1 MVRKLWIICALLS
14 ATLPLAA
21 QSGAK
26 NGEWRSYAAE
36 PGSTKYSP
44 LDQINRDNVKNL
56 RIAWRFKTDNL
67 GPRPDFNMQST
78 PIVVNNVM
86 YAQAGVRRNVVAL
99 DPVSGEMLWMWRM
112 DEGKR
117 GAAAP
122 RQGSGRGLA
131 YWTDGK
137 GDERI
142 VTVTPG
148 YHLVQLNAKT
158 GVPVASFGRN
168 GVVDL
173 KTEIDQPG
181 IDLETADIGLN
192 SPPAL
197 GNNVIVVGAAHLP
210 GGAPRAKENIK
221 GYIRGY
227 DVRTGKRLWIFHTIP
242 QPGEFGNDTWE
253 KDSWSYTGNAGNW
266 APITIDEELN
276 RVYLATE
283 DGTGD
288 YFGGH
293 RPGNN
298 LFSASVV
305 CLDLNTGKRLWYFQ
319 AIHHDIWDWDFPTA
333 PILMDITVNGKP
345 IKAVA
350 VPSKQAFLYTFDR
363 VTGQPVWPI
372 EERPVP
378 RGKVP
383 TEWYSP
389 TQPYPT
395 KPAAYDMQGIRESD
409 VNDWTPEIKA
419 EALRVLN
426 LHKYSDNLFEP
437 PIDRGQDGKFG
448 MLMMPGNNGGTN
460 WEGGAFDPETKIA
473 YIFSS
478 TEFNRRSLINDP
490 ARSNMNYIDGG
501 GGGRGGRGAGRGE
514 GGAED
519 AAGPAGR
526 AAGAGAAAAG
536 PGRAGGAADAAPP
549 LNAFGLPLIKPPY
562 GRVTAINMN
571 TGDHVWMAPIGGTP
585 ENIRNHKMLKG
596 VTIPRYTGR
605 PGRTGIMVTKTLL
618 FAGER
623 GPLDTVDGQTVSWF
637 RSYDKATG
645 NIVSEMQIPANVTNI
660 PITYMAGGKQYIV
673 IAVAAV
679 GKPAE
684 LLALAVP

>member
-1 MVRKLWIICALLS
+1 MSRTLWIVCVLLCA
-14 ATLPLAA
+14 ALPLAA
-21 QSGAK
+21 QSGAR
-26 NGEWRSYAAE
+26 NGEWRAYAAE

-44 LDQINRDNVKNL
+44 LDQINKDNVKNL
-56 RIAWRFKTDNL
+56 RIAWRFRTDNL
-67 GPRPDFNMQST
+67 GPRPDFNMQSV
-78 PIVVNNVM
+78 PIVVNDTM
-86 YAQAGVRRNVVAL
+86 YVQAGVRRAVVAL
-99 DPVSGEMLWMWRM
+99 NPTNGEMLWMWRM

-148 YHLVQLNAKT
+148 YHLVALNAKT
-158 GVPVASFGRN
+158 GIPVSSFGRN
-168 GVVDL
+168 GIVDL
-173 KTEIDQPG
+173 KTEIDQPS
-181 IDLETADIGLN
+181 IDVDTADIGLN
-192 SPPAL
+192 SPPAI

-210 GGAPRAKENIK
+210 GGAPRAKENVK

-227 DVRTGKRLWIFHTIP
+227 DIRTGKRLWIFHTIP
-242 QPGEFGNDTWE
+242 QPGEFGNDTWQN
-253 KDSWSYTGNAGNW
+253 DSWSYTGNAGNW

-283 DGTGD
+283 DATGD

-298 LFSASVV
+298 LFTSSVV
-305 CLDLNTGKRLWYFQ
+305 CLDLNTGKRYWYFQ
-319 AIHHDIWDWDFPTA
+319 AIHHDIWDWDFPA
-333 PILMDITVNGKP
+333 PPILMDITVNGKP
-345 IKAVA
+345 VKAVG
-350 VPSKQAFLYTFDR
+350 VPSKQAFLYAFDR
-363 VTGQPVWPI
+363 VSGAPIWPI
-372 EERPVP
+372 VERPVP

-395 KPAAYDMQGIRESD
+395 KPAAYDMQGIRETD
-409 VNDWTPEIKA
+409 VNDWTPEIRA

-460 WEGGAFDPETKIA
+460 WEGGAFDPETKVA

-478 TEFNRRSLINDP
+478 TEFNRRSLFNDP
-490 ARSNMNYIDGG
+490 QRSNMNYIDGG
-501 GGGRGGRGAGRGE
+501 GGGGRGGGGRGGGGRGAAGPPTEEQGAQGGRGS
-514 GGAED
+514 
-519 AAGPAGR
+519 AAS
-526 AAGAGAAAAG
+526 G
-536 PGRAGGAADAAPP
+536 PGDAPP
-549 LNAFGLPLIKPPY
+549 LNAFGLPLVKPPY

-571 TGDHVWMAPIGGTP
+571 TGDHVWMQPIGGTP
-585 ENIRNHKMLKG
+585 ENIKNHPMLKG
-596 VTIPRYTGR
+596 VTIPRTGR
-605 PGRTGIMVTKTLL
+605 PGRTGIMLTKTLL
-618 FAGER
+618 WAGER
-623 GPLDTVDGQTVSWF
+623 GPLDTVNGEQMSWF

-645 NIVSEMQIPANVTNI
+645 DVVSEMPIPANVTNV
-660 PITYMAGGKQYIV
+660 PMTYMAGGKQYIV

-684 LLALAVP
+684 LLALALP

>member
-1 MVRKLWIICALLS
+1 MLRKLSIICAVLCAS
-14 ATLPLAA
+14 LPLAA
-21 QSGAK
+21 QNGAK
-26 NGEWRSYAAE
+26 NGEWRSYAAD

-44 LDQINRDNVKNL
+44 LDQINRDNAKNL
-56 RIAWRFKTDNL
+56 RIAWRFRTDSL
-67 GPRPDFNMQST
+67 GPRPDFNMQSV
-78 PIVVNNVM
+78 PIVIGDVM
-86 YAQAGVRRNVVAL
+86 YVQAGTRRTVVAL
-99 DPVSGEMLWMWRM
+99 NATTGEMLWMWRM

-117 GAAAP
+117 GASAP

-148 YHLVQLNAKT
+148 YNLAQLNAKT
-158 GVPVASFGRN
+158 GLPIPSFGKN

-173 KTEIDQPG
+173 KTELDQTG

-210 GGAPRAKENIK
+210 GGAPRAKENVK

-253 KDSWSYTGNAGNW
+253 NDSWSYTGNAGNW
-266 APITIDEELN
+266 APISIDEELN

-283 DGTGD
+283 DATGD

-293 RPGNN
+293 RPGAN
-298 LFSASVV
+298 LFTSSVV
-305 CLDLNTGKRLWYFQ
+305 CLDLNTGKRYWYFQ
-319 AIHHDIWDWDFPTA
+319 AIHHDIWDWDFPA
-333 PILMDITVNGKP
+333 PPILMDITVNGKP
-345 IKAVA
+345 IKAIG
-350 VPSKQAFLYTFDR
+350 VPSKQAFLYVFDR
-363 VTGQPVWPI
+363 VSGQPVWPI
-372 EERPVP
+372 VERPVP

-383 TEWYSP
+383 TEWYAP

-395 KPAAYDMQGIRESD
+395 RPAAYDMQGIRESD

-426 LHKYSDNLFEP
+426 LHRYSDNLFEP
-437 PIDRGQDGKFG
+437 PIDRGQDGKYG
-448 MLMMPGNNGGTN
+448 MIMMPGNNGGTN

-478 TEFNRRSLINDP
+478 TEFNRRSLINDA

-501 GGGRGGRGAGRGE
+501 GGGRGGRGGGRGE
-514 GGAED
+514 GGAEEAGAPP
-519 AAGPAGR
+519 AAG
-526 AAGAGAAAAG
+526 GAGG
-536 PGRAGGAADAAPP
+536 RGRAGGAGGADGAPP

-571 TGDHVWMAPIGGTP
+571 TGDHVWMQPIGGTP
-585 ENIRNHKMLKG
+585 ENIKNHKMLQG
-596 VTIPRYTGR
+596 VTIPRTGR

-618 FAGER
+618 WAGER
-623 GPLDTVDGQTVSWF
+623 GPLDNVDGQTVSWF

-645 NIVSEMQIPANVTNI
+645 AIVSEMQIPANVTNV
-660 PITYMAGGKQYIV
+660 PMTYMAGGKQYIV

-684 LLALAVP
+684 LLALALP

>member
-1 MVRKLWIICALLS
+1 MPRKLWIICVLLAAS
-14 ATLPLAA
+14 LPLAA
-21 QSGAK
+21 QSGAR

-44 LDQINRDNVKNL
+44 LDQINRDNAKNL
-56 RIAWRFKTDNL
+56 RIAWRFRTDNL
-67 GPRPDFNMQST
+67 GPRPDFNMQSV
-78 PIVVNNVM
+78 PLVVNDTLYV
-86 YAQAGVRRNVVAL
+86 QAGVRRAVVAL
-99 DPVSGEMLWMWRM
+99 NPTNGEMLWIWRM

-148 YHLVQLNAKT
+148 YHLVALNAKT
-158 GVPVASFGRN
+158 GIPVSSFGKN

-173 KTEIDQPG
+173 KTEIDQPS
-181 IDLETADIGLN
+181 IDLDTADIGLN
-192 SPPAL
+192 SPPAI

-210 GGAPRAKENIK
+210 GGAPRAKENVK

-227 DVRTGKRLWIFHTIP
+227 DIRTGKRLWIFHTIP

-253 KDSWSYTGNAGNW
+253 NDSWSYTGNAGNW

-283 DGTGD
+283 DATGD

-298 LFSASVV
+298 LFTSSVV
-305 CLDLNTGKRLWYFQ
+305 CLDLNTGKRYWYFQ
-319 AIHHDIWDWDFPTA
+319 AIHHDIWDWDFPA
-333 PILMDITVNGKP
+333 PPILMDVTVNSKP
-345 IKAVA
+345 VKAVA
-350 VPSKQAFLYTFDR
+350 VPSKQAFLYVFDR
-363 VTGQPVWPI
+363 VSGAPIWPI
-372 EERPVP
+372 VERPVP

-383 TEWYSP
+383 TEWYSD

-409 VNDWTPEIKA
+409 VNDWTPEIRA

-426 LHKYSDNLFEP
+426 LHRYSDNLFEP

-478 TEFNRRSLINDP
+478 TEFNRRSLFNDP
-490 ARSNMNYIDGG
+490 QRSNMNYIDGG
-501 GGGRGGRGAGRGE
+501 GGGGGRGGGGRGGGGGGRGAAPPTEEQSAEAGRGG
-514 GGAED
+514 GGA
-519 AAGPAGR
+519 GSSNT
-526 AAGAGAAAAG
+526 
-536 PGRAGGAADAAPP
+536 PP
-549 LNAFGLPLIKPPY
+549 LTAFGLPLVKPPY

-571 TGDHVWMAPIGGTP
+571 TGDHMWMQPIGGTP
-585 ENIRNHKMLKG
+585 ENIKNHPMLKG
-596 VTIPRYTGR
+596 MTIPRTGR
-605 PGRTGIMVTKTLL
+605 PGRTGIMLTKTLL
-618 FAGER
+618 WAGER
-623 GPLDTVDGQTVSWF
+623 GPLDTANGEQVSWF

-645 NIVSEMQIPANVTNI
+645 AIVSEMMIPANVTNV
-660 PITYMAGGKQYIV
+660 PMTYMSGGKQYIV
-673 IAVAAV
+673 VAVAAV

-684 LLALAVP
+684 LLALALP

>member
-1 MVRKLWIICALLS
+1 MSRKLWVLCALLC
-14 ATLPLAA
+14 AALPLAA
-21 QSGAK
+21 QNGAT
-26 NGEWRSYAAE
+26 NGEWRAYAGD

-44 LDQINRDNVKNL
+44 LDQINRENAKNL
-56 RIAWRFKTDNL
+56 RVAWRFRTDNL
-67 GPRPDFNMQST
+67 GPRPDYNMQSV
-78 PIVVNNVM
+78 PLVVGGVM
-86 YAQAGVRRNVVAL
+86 YVQAGTRRTVVAL
-99 DPVSGEMLWMWRM
+99 NPTNGEMLWMWRM

-131 YWTDGK
+131 YWNDGK
-137 GDERI
+137 GDERV

-148 YHLVQLNAKT
+148 YQMVALNAKT
-158 GVPVASFGRN
+158 GIPVASFGRN

-181 IDLETADIGLN
+181 IDLDTADIGLN
-192 SPPAL
+192 SAPMI
-197 GNNVIVVGAAHLP
+197 GNNVIVVGAAHLS

-253 KDSWSYTGNAGNW
+253 KDSWAYTGNAGNW
-266 APITIDEELN
+266 APISIDEELN
-276 RVYLATE
+276 RVYLSTE
-283 DGTGD
+283 DPTGD

-293 RPGNN
+293 RPGAN

-305 CLDLNTGKRLWYFQ
+305 CLDLNTGKRYWYFQ
-319 AIHHDIWDWDFPTA
+319 AIHHDIWDWDFPA
-333 PILMDITVNGKP
+333 PPILMNITVDGKP
-345 IKAVA
+345 IKAVG
-350 VPSKQAFLYTFDR
+350 VPSKQAWLYTFDR

-372 EERPVP
+372 VERPVP

-409 VNDWTPEIKA
+409 IIDWTPEIKA

-426 LHKYSDNLFEP
+426 LHKYSDNVFEP
-437 PIDRGQDGKFG
+437 PIERGQDGKFG
-448 MLMMPGNNGGTN
+448 MLMMPGNNGGSN
-460 WEGGAFDPETKIA
+460 WEGGAFDPETGIA

-478 TEFNRRSLINDP
+478 TQPNRRSLINDP

-501 GGGRGGRGAGRGE
+501 GGGRGAGAGGRGGEPAGGRGGEPAGGRGASAAEGE
-514 GGAED
+514 
-519 AAGPAGR
+519 
-526 AAGAGAAAAG
+526 
-536 PGRAGGAADAAPP
+536 APP
-549 LNAFGLPLIKPPY
+549 PQNAFGLPLIKPPY

-571 TGDHVWMAPIGGTP
+571 TGDHVWMQPIGNTP
-585 ENIRNHKMLKG
+585 ENIKNHPMLKG
-596 VTIPRYTGR
+596 VTIPKTGR

-618 FAGER
+618 WAGER
-623 GPLDTVDGQTVSWF
+623 GPLDTVNGEQVSWF

-645 NIVSEMQIPANVTNI
+645 AVVSEMPIPANVTNI
-660 PITYMAGGKQYIV
+660 PMTYMADGKQYII
-673 IAVAAV
+673 IAVAAAD
-679 GKPAE
+679 KPAE
-684 LLALAVP
+684 LLALALP

>member
-1 MVRKLWIICALLS
+1 MLRKLLTLTALLC
-14 ATLPLAA
+14 ATFPLAA
-21 QSGAK
+21 QNGAR
-26 NGEWRSYAAE
+26 NGEWRSYAAD

-44 LDQINRDNVKNL
+44 LDQINRDNVKDL
-56 RIAWRFKTDNL
+56 RIAWRFRTDNL
-67 GPRPDFNMQST
+67 GPRPDYNMQSV
-78 PIVVNNVM
+78 PLVIGDVM
-86 YAQAGVRRNVVAL
+86 YVQAGTRRSVVAL
-99 DPVSGEMLWMWRM
+99 NAASGEMLWMWRM

-158 GVPVASFGRN
+158 GAPIASFGRN

-181 IDLETADIGLN
+181 IDLEPADIGLN

-266 APITIDEELN
+266 APISIDEELN
-276 RVYLATE
+276 RVYLSTE
-283 DGTGD
+283 DATGD

-293 RPGNN
+293 RPGHN

-305 CLDLNTGKRLWYFQ
+305 CLDLNTGKRLWHFQ

-395 KPAAYDMQGIRESD
+395 RPAAYDRQGIRESD

-501 GGGRGGRGAGRGE
+501 GGGGRGAGRGE
-514 GGAED
+514 GGAEAGP
-519 AAGPAGR
+519 AAGPPT
-526 AAGAGAAAAG
+526 AAGQPGG
-536 PGRAGGAADAAPP
+536 GRGRAGGAADPAPP
-549 LNAFGLPLIKPPY
+549 LNAFGLPLLKPPY

-585 ENIRNHKMLKG
+585 ENIKNHKMLQG
-596 VTIPRYTGR
+596 VTIPRTGR

-618 FAGER
+618 WAGER

-637 RSYDKATG
+637 RSYDKGTG

-660 PITYMAGGKQYIV
+660 PMTYMSGGKQYIV

-684 LLALAVP
+684 LLALTLP

>member
-1 MVRKLWIICALLS
+1 MRRLSILGLLLC

-21 QSGAK
+21 QTGAK

-36 PGSTKYSP
+36 PGSTRYSP
-44 LDQINRDNVKNL
+44 LDQITRDNVKNL

-86 YAQAGVRRNVVAL
+86 YVQAGTRRTVTAL
-99 DPVSGEMLWMWRM
+99 DPATGEILWMWRM

-131 YWTDGK
+131 FWTDGK
-137 GDERI
+137 GDDRL

-158 GVPVASFGRN
+158 GLPVPSFGRN

-181 IDLETADIGLN
+181 INLETADIGLN

-210 GGAPRAKENIK
+210 GGAPRTKENVK

-227 DVRTGKRLWIFHTIP
+227 DVRTGKRLWIFHSIP

-253 KDSWSYTGNAGNW
+253 NDSWSYTGNAGVW

-437 PIDRGQDGKFG
+437 PIVRGQDGKFG

-501 GGGRGGRGAGRGE
+501 GGGGRGAGRGE
-514 GGAED
+514 GGAEAGP
-519 AAGPAGR
+519 AAGPPT
-526 AAGAGAAAAG
+526 AAGQPGPG
-536 PGRAGGAADAAPP
+536 PGRAGGAAEAAPP
-549 LNAFGLPLIKPPY
+549 LNAFGLPLLKPPY

-585 ENIRNHKMLKG
+585 ENIKNHKMLQG
-596 VTIPRYTGR
+596 VTIPRTGR
-605 PGRTGIMVTKTLL
+605 PGRTPIMVTKTLL
-618 FAGER
+618 WAGER
-623 GPLDTVDGQTVSWF
+623 GPLDNVGGQTVSWF

-645 NIVSEMQIPANVTNI
+645 AIVSEMPIPANVTNL
-660 PITYMAGGKQYIV
+660 PITYMSGGKQYIV

-684 LLALAVP
+684 LLALALP

>member
-1 MVRKLWIICALLS
+1 MLRKLSIICVLA
-14 ATLPLAA
+14 AAALPLAA
-21 QSGAK
+21 QQGAK

-44 LDQINRDNVKNL
+44 LDQITRDNAKDL
-56 RIAWRFKTDNL
+56 RIAWRFRGDNL
-67 GPRPDFNMQST
+67 GPRPDFNMQSV
-78 PIVVNNVM
+78 PIVVGETM
-86 YAQAGVRRNVVAL
+86 YVQAGTRRAVVAL
-99 DPVSGEMLWMWRM
+99 NPTTGEMLWMWRM

-142 VTVTPG
+142 ITVTPG
-148 YHLVQLNAKT
+148 YHMAALNAKT
-158 GVPVASFGRN
+158 GVPVPSFGKN
-168 GVVDL
+168 GIVDL

-197 GNNVIVVGAAHLP
+197 GNNVVVVGAAHLS

-242 QPGEFGNDTWE
+242 QPGEFGNETWE
-253 KDSWSYTGNAGNW
+253 NDSWSYTGNAGNW

-283 DGTGD
+283 DATGD
-288 YFGGH
+288 YYGGH

-319 AIHHDIWDWDFPTA
+319 AIHHDIWDWDFPA
-333 PILMDITVNGKP
+333 PPILMDITVNGKP

-350 VPSKQAFLYTFDR
+350 VPSKQAFLYVFDR
-363 VTGQPVWPI
+363 VSGQPVWPI

-378 RGKVP
+378 RGKTP
-383 TEWYSP
+383 GEWYSP

-426 LHKYSDNLFEP
+426 LHKYSDNVFEP
-437 PIDRGQDGKFG
+437 PIDRGQDGKYG
-448 MLMMPGNNGGTN
+448 MLMMPGNNGGSN

-478 TEFNRRSLINDP
+478 TQFNRRSLINDP
-490 ARSNMNYIDGG
+490 ARSNMNFIDGG
-501 GGGRGGRGAGRGE
+501 GGRGRGAGAP
-514 GGAED
+514 GGAPAPLP
-519 AAGPAGR
+519 AAP
-526 AAGAGAAAAG
+526 GAGG
-536 PGRAGGAADAAPP
+536 PPAVEAPP

-571 TGDHVWMAPIGGTP
+571 TGDHVWMTPIGGTP
-585 ENIRNHKMLKG
+585 EDIKNNPRVKG
-596 VTIPRYTGR
+596 VNIPKYVGR

-618 FAGER
+618 WAGER
-623 GPLDTVDGQTVSWF
+623 GPLDTLENGEKISWF
-637 RSYDKATG
+637 RAYDKATG
-645 NIVSEMQIPANVTNI
+645 QIVSEMQIPANVTNV
-660 PITYMAGGKQYIV
+660 PMTYMAGGKQYIV
-673 IAVAAV
+673 IAVAATD
-679 GKPAE
+679 KPAE
-684 LLALAVP
+684 LLALALP

>member
-1 MVRKLWIICALLS
+1 M
-14 ATLPLAA
+14 PLAA
-21 QSGAK
+21 QTGAK

-44 LDQINRDNVKNL
+44 LDQISRDNVKNL

-67 GPRPDFNMQST
+67 GPRPDFNMQSV

-86 YAQAGVRRNVVAL
+86 YAQAGTRRSVVAL
-99 DPVSGEMLWMWRM
+99 DPASGELLWMWRM

-117 GAAAP
+117 GAGAP

-137 GDERI
+137 GDDRI

-210 GGAPRAKENIK
+210 GGAPRTKENVK
-221 GYIRGY
+221 GYVRGY

-266 APITIDEELN
+266 GPITIDEELN

-298 LFSASVV
+298 LFSATVV

-333 PILMDITVNGKP
+333 PMLMDITVNGTP

-372 EERPVP
+372 DERPVP

-490 ARSNMNYIDGG
+490 ARSNMNFIDGG
-501 GGGRGGRGAGRGE
+501 GGRG
-514 GGAED
+514 
-519 AAGPAGR
+519 
-526 AAGAGAAAAG
+526 
-536 PGRAGGAADAAPP
+536 GGAADAAPP

-585 ENIRNHKMLKG
+585 ENIRNHKMLQG
-596 VTIPRYTGR
+596 VTIPRTGR
-605 PGRTGIMVTKTLL
+605 PGRTGIMLTRTLL
-618 FAGER
+618 WAGER
-623 GPLDTVDGQTVSWF
+623 GPLDTVGGQTVSWF
-637 RSYDKATG
+637 RSYDKTTG
-645 NIVSEMQIPANVTNI
+645 DIVSEMQIPANVTNV
-660 PITYMAGGKQYIV
+660 PITYMSGGKQYIV

-684 LLALAVP
+684 LLALTLP